1 VVARIGIFG
10 FIFWSGSATG
20 NPLFDS
26 NEIFLAN
33 LLTFLFGGHAALGSV
48 TGGALQD
55 EAFFG
60 IARYQTRP

>member
-1 VVARIGIFG
+1 
-10 FIFWSGSATG
+10 
-20 NPLFDS
+20 LFDS